1 MTRSRFMTF
10 GVLAAIAAISTT
22 AGAQTTAFTS
32 ADMSQIV
39 PARSATTIQGF
50 LASVELA
57 KPSVATMTR
66 STDDVDLIAESV
78 PSGRWGAIKLHDAN
92 VADAVASDDSSSAAG
107 FFSSTKGRLS
117 LVGIAG
123 LAGASYFALQ
133 GNDKR
138 ADVFSTPVSPNTGP
152 STQLPGAG
160 TIAFAENP
168 EPASIALMALGL
180 GALGLVARRRR
191 SN

>member
-1 MTRSRFMTF
+1 MTRSRITTF
-10 GVLAAIAAISTT
+10 GVLAAIAAISTA

-32 ADMSQIV
+32 ADMSQLL
-39 PARSATTIQGF
+39 PARSATTMQGL

-57 KPSVATMTR
+57 KPSVSSTTR
-66 STDDVDLIAESV
+66 SIDDVDLIAESV
-78 PSGRWGAIKLHDAN
+78 PSGHWGAIKLHDSNA
-92 VADAVASDDSSSAAG
+92 ADAVASDDSSSAAG

-133 GNDKR
+133 GNDKH

-191 SN
+191 SS